1 MPAPCD
7 VWRITCIRKGM
18 TLRIT
23 IEEDETAMGLKLEGR
38 VAGPWAAEL
47 SRIWVQE
54 SPRLASR
61 KLSLD
66 LRSVTYADADGT
78 KALREIYSRTNAELV
93 AGTPWTQFLADQI
106 AQPSAQPDD
115 EEL

>member
-1 MPAPCD
+1 MA
-7 VWRITCIRKGM
+7 
-18 TLRIT
+18 
-23 IEEDETAMGLKLEGR
+23 LKLEGR

-47 SRIWVQE
+47 NRFCVEEISRL
-54 SPRLASR
+54 SSK

-78 KALREIYSRTNAELV
+78 KALRDIYTRTHAEFV
-93 AGTPWTQFLADQI
+93 TGTPWTEFLAEQI
-106 AQPSAQPDD
+106 AQTSAQPDD

>member
-1 MPAPCD
+1 
-7 VWRITCIRKGM
+7 M

-23 IEEDETAMGLKLEGR
+23 IEEDENVMELKLEGR

-47 SRIWVQE
+47 NRFWVE
-54 SPRLASR
+54 EAPRLASR

-66 LRSVTYADADGT
+66 LRNVTYADADGT
-78 KALREIYSRTNAELV
+78 KALRDIYSRTNAELV
-93 AGTPWTQFLADQI
+93 TSTPWTQFLAEQI
-106 AQPSAQPDD
+106 AQPSAQPYD

>member
-1 MPAPCD
+1 
-7 VWRITCIRKGM
+7 M

-23 IEEDETAMGLKLEGR
+23 IEEDEAAMELKLEGR

-47 SRIWVQE
+47 SRVWME
-54 SPRLASR
+54 EAPRLASR
-61 KLSLD
+61 KLLLD

-78 KALREIYSRTNAELV
+78 KALREIYALTHAEV
-93 AGTPWTQFLADQI
+93 VTGTPWTQFLAEQI
-106 AQPSAQPDD
+106 AQPSAQPND

>member
-1 MPAPCD
+1 
-7 VWRITCIRKGM
+7 M

-23 IEEDETAMGLKLEGR
+23 IEEDETAMELKLEGR

-47 SRIWVQE
+47 SHVWVE
-54 SPRLASR
+54 EFPRLASR

-78 KALREIYSRTNAELV
+78 RTLREIYSRTRAELV
-93 AGTPWTQFLADQI
+93 TGTPWTQFLAEQI
-106 AQPSAQPDD
+106 AQTGANPDD